1 MQTSGQF
8 GTRRHQIRAGS
19 TSYDVQLTAG
29 SVGTCCESLLAGI
42 GGRKALIVTTPT
54 VSTLYASEIFQRLCR
69 RHDCIS
75 FLVLEC
81 NESTKSLELV
91 AQVCKKAI
99 EISLDRKGLLVG
111 IGGGVCL
118 DIVTFAASWIRRG
131 VCHIRVPTTLIG
143 QIDAGVGIK
152 GAVNF
157 AGKKNYLGC
166 YYPPE
171 SVIVVPS
178 FLASLSRNH
187 ISEGFAEIIKIA
199 LVRDPQLF
207 ELVEEKGVELL
218 DNQFYDRAQD
228 GKEILWRSIVGM
240 MSELEPNLY
249 EDKTYERLVDFGHTF
264 SPGLESASDFE
275 TSHGE
280 AVSIDMALSVVLAT
294 ELGLLDSS
302 TRDRILKAL
311 MHLDL
316 PVWTRTLTVDR
327 CVQSLRD
334 CALHRGGQPN
344 LVLPMAIGGAAFIKD
359 TGVVVPHL
367 GRALLTLGQFSRNVP
382 AWEAPLLNRA
392 AEA

>member
-1 MQTSGQF
+1 
-8 GTRRHQIRAGS
+8 
-19 TSYDVQLTAG
+19 
-29 SVGTCCESLLAGI
+29 
-42 GGRKALIVTTPT
+42 
-54 VSTLYASEIFQRLCR
+54 
-69 RHDCIS
+69 
-75 FLVLEC
+75 
-81 NESTKSLELV
+81 
-91 AQVCKKAI
+91 
-99 EISLDRKGLLVG
+99 
-111 IGGGVCL
+111 
-118 DIVTFAASWIRRG
+118 
-131 VCHIRVPTTLIG
+131 
-143 QIDAGVGIK
+143 
-152 GAVNF
+152 
-157 AGKKNYLGC
+157 
-166 YYPPE
+166 
-171 SVIVVPS
+171 
-178 FLASLSRNH
+178 
-187 ISEGFAEIIKIA
+187 
-199 LVRDPQLF
+199 
-207 ELVEEKGVELL
+207 
-218 DNQFYDRAQD
+218 
-228 GKEILWRSIVGM
+228 M

-344 LVLPMAIGGAAFIKD
+344 LVLPMAIGGAAVIKD